1 MAPDETAAHDPT
13 DGGPA
18 PRAAGPAGRSL
29 EGRVALVTGASGGL
43 GAHFAATLAAHGAE
57 VAACAR
63 RLDPMRELAGRAATA
78 GDTIEPFAMDV
89 TDAGSVGAAVA
100 AALER
105 FGRVDVLVNNAGVA
119 PTGPAREMA
128 DADFDAALDTNL
140 RGAWL
145 VSRALAGPMARA
157 GGGSVVN
164 VASILGLRVAG
175 GVAAYAA
182 SKAALVQLT
191 RSLALEWARDR
202 IRVNALA
209 PGYVET
215 DLNRAFFATDAGRA
229 MVRRV
234 PMRRLGRMEELDGPL
249 LLLAGDAGSFM
260 TGSVLACDGGHLVS
274 SL

>member
-1 MAPDETAAHDPT
+1 MAPATRVAD
-13 DGGPA
+13 
-18 PRAAGPAGRSL
+18 GPAGRSSGDDTEPVPGRTL

-63 RLDPMRELAGRAATA
+63 RLEPMRELAGRAAAA
-78 GDTIEPFAMDV
+78 GGTVEPFAMDV

-157 GGGSVVN
+157 GGGSIVN

-191 RSLALEWARDR
+191 RSLALEWARDA

-215 DLNRAFFATDAGRA
+215 DLNRAFFASDAGRA

-260 TGSVLACDGGHLVS
+260 TGSVIACDGGHLVS